1 MPTVQ
6 GKYRTHQMEWGMRI
20 YKELLQQEL
29 EKTLVHCM
37 KNKIKQGSNAII
49 ESSKQRAIAA
59 DLSGYRT
66 LREPLQSFV
75 VNLTNK

>member
-1 MPTVQ
+1 MLSLRAANK
-6 GKYRTHQMEWGMRI
+6 G
-20 YKELLQQEL
+20 YKLTAR
-29 EKTLVHCM
+29 K
-37 KNKIKQGSNAII
+37 
-49 ESSKQRAIAA
+49 AIAA